1 MASFGK
7 EFVGR
12 QVLDSSGDCL
22 GTLED
27 LVIDLKNGLVTDLL
41 VILENDIDPEKL
53 PWPTN
58 RGVCRV
64 PSEEVTKISAR
75 IHLRR

>member
-27 LVIDLKNGLVTDLL
+27 LVIDLK
-41 VILENDIDPEKL
+41 K
-53 PWPTN
+53 
-58 RGVCRV
+58 R
-64 PSEEVTKISAR
+64 ISHR
-75 IHLRR
+75 FIGNFGKRY